1 MTTLIILNKLKSILN
16 FIITNWQYV
25 AIFILTIMVLNLNNT
40 VNNKDSEITKIKSD
54 HEITLL
60 QNEVVYKNKVIE
72 VKNELIKVN
81 ERVEGV
87 ISDYHEAIKEQD
99 ARTVNHYKEVQTLIP
114 SAIRESCD
122 YGNLWMRKQND
133 YIRSSN
139 NTNPDNSK

>member
-16 FIITNWQYV
+16 FTINNWQYIL
-25 AIFILTIMVLNLNNT
+25 IFILTIVVLNLNNT
-40 VNNKDSEITKIKSD
+40 VNSKNSEITKIKSD

-60 QNEVVYKNKVIE
+60 KNEVAYKNKVIE

-99 ARTVNHYKEVQTLIP
+99 KRTVNHYKEVQTLIP
-114 SAIRESCD
+114 SVVRESCD
-122 YGNLWMRKQND
+122 FSNDWMRKQND